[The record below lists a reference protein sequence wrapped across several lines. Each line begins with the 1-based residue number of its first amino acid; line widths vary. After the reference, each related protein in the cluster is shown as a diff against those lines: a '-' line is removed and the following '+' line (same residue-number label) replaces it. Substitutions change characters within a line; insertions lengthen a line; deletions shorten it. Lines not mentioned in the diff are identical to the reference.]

1 MKRTH
6 TVAILA
12 GLCACVLA
20 QAFFSMRQKSLTYD
34 EVSYIPAGYSYVVT
48 GDFRLNHEQPPLM
61 KLLAGVAMLP
71 LRPHLPVESESW
83 RAAGDGDLNT
93 QWEFGNEFLRGAG
106 ADLQRLVLLARLP
119 VVLVTMLLVVG
130 VFLFARDLYGPRAGV
145 LAAALCAFDPNILAH
160 GRLSTTD
167 LGLTCF
173 VLWAV
178 WAYRRLARR
187 PTAGN
192 LLLAGALLGLA
203 LLTKFSG
210 LFLLALYP
218 VWALVLPLVPG
229 GITVPGGRWGRWTQ
243 HVLANRLVYSAGMTV
258 VVMAVALVVV
268 SLGYFAPGRAD
279 IYFRDFFVVNVNVNL
294 RYLTYFHGAFH
305 DGGLWYYFLAA
316 FLLKTPLAFLL
327 LLVLRG
333 ATQLWHRE
341 EGWADRVLLF
351 SPVAIWF
358 LIISWKAFQIGLRYV
373 LPVYPFLFVY
383 AAGIVASPLFARR
396 EMRLAVGALMVWF
409 VASSAAVYPNY
420 LTYFNEVAGGP
431 SHGIEWLDDSNVDWG
446 QDVILLRDFLETYGI
461 TDAKLTP
468 MARYDPALYGL
479 PGVDVPPHEAVGLL
493 SNPNPPP
500 GIYAVS
506 AHLLNRARL
515 PGAPLVDPLRDLQPV
530 AVLGNTIYVF
540 DLR

>member
-1 MKRTH
+1 MKGTH
-6 TVAILA
+6 TAAILA
-12 GLCACVLA
+12 GLCVCVLA
-20 QAFFSMRQKSLTYD
+20 QSVFSMSRKSLTYD
-34 EVSYIPAGYSYVVT
+34 EVAYIPAGYSYVVT

-61 KLLAGVAMLP
+61 KLLSGLAILP

-83 RAAGDGDLNT
+83 TAAGAGDLNT
-93 QWEFGNEFLRGAG
+93 QWNFGREFLDGIG
-106 ADLQRLVLLARLP
+106 ADLERLVLLARLP
-119 VVLVTMLLVVG
+119 VVLLTMLLVTG
-130 VFLFARDLYGPRAGV
+130 VFLFARDLYGTGAGL

-160 GRLSTTD
+160 GRLATTD

-178 WAYRRLARR
+178 WAYRRLTRT

-192 LLLAGALLGLA
+192 LPLAGALLGLA

-218 VWALVLPLVPG
+218 VWALVLPFLRG
-229 GITVPGGRWGRWTQ
+229 GITVPDGRWGRWSS
-243 HVLANRLVYSAGMTV
+243 HVRTNRLAYAAAMT
-258 VVMAVALVVV
+258 VALVVV
-268 SLGYFAPGRAD
+268 ALAVVSLGYLSPGRAD
-279 IYFRDFFVVNVNVNL
+279 LYFRDFFVVNVNVNQ

-316 FLLKTPLAFLL
+316 LLLKTPLGLLL

-333 ATQLWHRE
+333 VTQFWHRE
-341 EGWADRVLLF
+341 ECWADRVLLF

-383 AAGIVASPLFARR
+383 ASGIVASPLFSRR
-396 EMRLAVGALMVWF
+396 DVRVAVAALMVWL

-446 QDVILLRDFLETYGI
+446 QDVILLGEFLEANGI
-461 TDAKLTP
+461 TDARLTP
-468 MARYDPALYGL
+468 MARYDPALYGVT
-479 PGVDVPPHEAVGLL
+479 GVSVPPHDAVALL

-506 AHLLNRARL
+506 VHLLNRARVS
-515 PGAPLVDPLRDLQPV
+515 GVPLVDPLKDLRPV

>member
-1 MKRTH
+1 MKRTY

-34 EVSYIPAGYSYVVT
+34 EVAYIPAGYSYVVT

-61 KLLAGVAMLP
+61 KLLAGVAILP
-71 LRPHLPVESESW
+71 LHPHLPVESESW
-83 RAAGDGDLNT
+83 RAAGEGHLNT
-93 QWEFGNEFLRGAG
+93 QWEFGNEFLRAAG

-130 VFLFARDLYGPRAGV
+130 VFLFARDLYGPWAGV

-178 WAYRRLARR
+178 WAYRRLARN

-192 LLLAGALLGLA
+192 LLMAGALLGLA

-218 VWALVLPLVPG
+218 LWALVLPFLPK
-229 GITVPGGRWGRWTQ
+229 GITVPGGRWGRWPQ
-243 HVLANRLVYSAGMTV
+243 HVLANRLVYSVGMTV
-258 VVMAVALVVV
+258 MVMLVALVVV
-268 SLGYFAPGRAD
+268 SLGYFAPGRVD

-294 RYLTYFHGAFH
+294 RYETYFHGAFH
-305 DGGLWYYFLAA
+305 DGRLWYYFLAA

-327 LLVLRG
+327 LLLLRG

-358 LIISWKAFQIGLRYV
+358 VIISWKAFQIGLRYV

-420 LTYFNEVAGGP
+420 LTYFNEIAGGP

-446 QDVILLRDFLETYGI
+446 QDVILLRDFLDTYGI

-479 PGVDVPPHEAVGLL
+479 PGVDVPPHVAVGLL
-493 SNPNPPP
+493 SRPNPPP

-506 AHLLNRARL
+506 AHLLNRAKL
-515 PGAPLVDPLRDLQPV
+515 PGAPLVDPLRDLRPV
-530 AVLGNTIYVF
+530 AVLGNTIYIF